1 MTAGD
6 GGEERE
12 NMCGEEVREE
22 RQGTASPAA
31 EPVPVRGRGR
41 ITGGGSCTMRNRCI
55 RKM

>member
-22 RQGTASPAA
+22 RQGDGVA
-31 EPVPVRGRGR
+31 
-41 ITGGGSCTMRNRCI
+41 GGGTGAGE
-55 RKM
+55 RKREDHWRRKLYYA